1 MAMSRITRL
10 ALATLLGGCYVP
22 IHRTH
27 GTPLPIALT
36 ELARDTLVTDTLRV
50 TRTDGREVHFVTP
63 VTIGVDGIAGRGRVR
78 GQRAPAWFT
87 PADSIAEVTVVR
99 RELRLWPTVLA
110 TAAVSTAT
118 AIAIMQ
124 AFFSLWT

>member
-1 MAMSRITRL
+1 MAMSRVLLL
-10 ALATLLGGCYVP
+10 ALVAVLGGCYVP
-22 IHRTH
+22 VHRTH
-27 GTPLPIALT
+27 TAPLPIALA

-50 TRTDGREVHFVTP
+50 TRIDGREVHFVTP
-63 VTIGVDGIAGRGRVR
+63 ATLGVDGIAGRGRVR
-78 GQRAPAWFT
+78 GQRAPSWFT
-87 PADSIAEVTVVR
+87 PADSIANITVVR

-118 AIAIMQ
+118 AMAIMQ

>member
-1 MAMSRITRL
+1 MAMSRITLL

-27 GTPLPIALT
+27 GTPLPIALA
-36 ELARDTLVTDTLRV
+36 ELKRDTLVTDTLRV
-50 TRTDGREVHFVTP
+50 TRTDGRVVFFVTP
-63 VTIGVDGIAGRGRVR
+63 ATLGVDGIAGRGRVR
-78 GQRAPAWFT
+78 GQRAPSWFT
-87 PADSIAEVTVVR
+87 PADSVAQVTVLR